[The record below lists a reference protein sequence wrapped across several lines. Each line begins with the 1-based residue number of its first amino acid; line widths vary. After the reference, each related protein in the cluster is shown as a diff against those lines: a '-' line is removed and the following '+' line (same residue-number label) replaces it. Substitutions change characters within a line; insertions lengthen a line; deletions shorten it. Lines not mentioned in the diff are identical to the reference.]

1 MASYFVKR
9 QSKVFG
15 PVTGQNI
22 VDLAKSGKIQPTDEI
37 ATDKNGPWQ
46 PATSIRPLQAAFG
59 ESSVNPQ
66 PITELGHNTNAVFRP
81 PSLGSGQQL
90 PSAGLGPGTRSV
102 NIFRVFFNFWWL
114 MIFYG
119 MPITC
124 RIPIAAGHSGANA
137 VDAVAGLFLN
147 KGFAKRTF
155 AAKLVSGVTLKC
167 PGAVFAIRDVR
178 VKESGS
184 SLHVI
189 GYRRDISSTLQ
200 EVGLLTH

>member
-124 RIPIAAGHSGANA
+124 RIPLAPGNSAENTIDLIGGF
-137 VDAVAGLFLN
+137 FLSR
-147 KGFAKRTF
+147 GFSKRTF
-155 AAKLVSGVTLKC
+155 GAKLVSGTVLKC
-167 PGAVFAIRDVR
+167 PGAFCGVRDVR
-178 VKESGS
+178 IKQSGNS
-184 SLHVI
+184 VHVI
-189 GYRRDISSTLQ
+189 GYRKDVFHILV
-200 EVGLLTH
+200 EAGLLSH